1 MERLIREKE
10 SNEDLILDIQ
20 GRIRDLEA
28 KIKELEDEM
37 IDMRNEHSK
46 LMNGL

>member
-10 SNEDLILDIQ
+10 SNEDLIKLIQ
-20 GRIRDLEA
+20 ERIRELEA

>member
-10 SNEDLILDIQ
+10 SNEDLIKIIQ
-20 GRIRDLEA
+20 GRIKDLED
-28 KIKELEDEM
+28 KIAILEDEM

>member
-10 SNEDLILDIQ
+10 SNEDLIKLIQ
-20 GRIRDLEA
+20 ERIRELEA

-37 IDMRNEHSK
+37 IDMINEHSK
-46 LMNGL
+46 LMSGL